1 MKKKFLLVGGA
12 LAVGAL
18 ALSSCGSKTR
28 ERAKSKELPAA
39 TEFLDVSLT
48 YGSNNLFITASNNF
62 NNPIENNAA
71 YVKGQTL
78 LPVWKKFAKVLSED
92 KDFGVGR
99 AVTIRDGIKH
109 EKKTPA
115 NRFDT
120 DRQSGFKTTNENNE
134 GQDIDLYQNTTANI
148 NKMGAAGEC
157 LNLLDYLDYMPNFK
171 AYLDANPVIEDQMT
185 VDGKIFYTPYMDGS
199 NYYERMF
206 QMDAAMT
213 KKLLDHGKDAGFDT
227 ASATDSNR
235 INFAANKVKPFI
247 HDTKNYATDNFKVK
261 ICVNGEAKTVEV
273 KQTDNIIAQQN
284 ALLADTSK
292 TGADLAKQFI
302 DYLNAA
308 YGNIEVNGT
317 KVYSTLSKVFVGES
331 AIYNTDDLIALFRV
345 FRANPDY
352 ISDNK
357 NASIYPFQIR
367 TSENNRVENVLSLT
381 GNLFGVQ
388 GLNSEHD
395 RLFFTTDGFWA
406 DAATEQQS
414 YDALA
419 RMNALYQEG
428 LILQGFQQGSKTPWG
443 TNAFQRNTTSAT
455 YGLMLNDYTA
465 VPSKM
470 NAVDANGVGT
480 STNADYTPSEL
491 QPILAPI
498 TWWATDG
505 FTHAQT
511 LDTKDGKTLTRF
523 YEEIRSLKDESWCV
537 PSNSDNK
544 LAAVKLM
551 DYLMNKKGQVYFDF
565 CTEEYWATDSSN
577 TSGEFQGYTEFTY
590 GGDTTPQL
598 KQEVLNW
605 YTTSP
610 ISDFNDFW
618 KFMRGALGCTYGVG
632 YIRTSTIDYQSTN
645 TVSRGGAD
653 ALKAATNAGVNMKPN
668 LISEVKFGTA
678 VPAAG
683 YPEITDEI
691 SKTYDAIT
699 QFWAQDGK
707 GQTNETYGWV
717 AAVQDPAFADT
728 TVLGTLSTA
737 AGGSQYTFA
746 NVKAQF
752 ETRNKAYLKKLADY
766 YSQVGLDIG
775 NGYGKTPSYAK

>member
-48 YGSNNLFITASNNF
+48 YGANNLFITASNNF

-78 LPVWKKFAKVLSED
+78 LPVWRKFAKVLSESE
-92 KDFGVGR
+92 KYGVGTS
-99 AVTIRDGIKH
+99 VTIRDGIKH
-109 EKKTPA
+109 EKKKPA
-115 NRFDT
+115 DRFAT
-120 DRQSGFKTTNENNE
+120 DRSGGFKTTNESNE
-134 GQDIDLYQNTTANI
+134 GQDIDLYQNTTENI

-157 LNLLDYLDYMPNFK
+157 LNLLDYIDYMPNFK
-171 AYLDANPVIEDQMT
+171 AYLDANPVLEDQMT
-185 VDGKIFYTPYMDGS
+185 VDGKIYYTPYMDGS

-213 KKLLDHGKDAGFDT
+213 KKLLDHGKDVAFDT
-227 ASATDSNR
+227 ASATSENR
-235 INFAANKVKPFI
+235 INFTANKVTPFI
-247 HDTKNYATDNFKVK
+247 NATKNYASDNFEVQVSVGGK
-261 ICVNGEAKTVEV
+261 AKTVKV

-284 ALLADTSK
+284 ALLTDSTK

-302 DYLNAA
+302 DYLTTA
-308 YGNIEVNGT
+308 YGDIEVDGT
-317 KVYSTLSKVFVGES
+317 KLYSTLSNVFVGES

-352 ISDNK
+352 ISGGL

-367 TSENNRVENVLSLT
+367 TSEDNRVENVLSLA

-388 GLNSEHD
+388 GLNSEKD

-406 DAATEQQS
+406 DAATEKQS

-428 LILQGFQQGSKTPWG
+428 LILKGFQQGSKTPWG
-443 TNAFQRNTTSAT
+443 TMAFQRNTSTAT

-480 STNADYTPSEL
+480 STNDNYTSSEL

-498 TWWATDG
+498 TWWSTES
-505 FTHAQT
+505 FTHGQDLT
-511 LDTKDGKTLTRF
+511 TTTGKTLTRY

-544 LAAVKLM
+544 LAAIKLM
-551 DYLMNKKGQVYFDF
+551 DYLMAKEGQVYYDF
-565 CTEEYWATDSSN
+565 CTEEYWATDASN
-577 TSGEFQGYTEFTY
+577 TSGEFPGYVEFTY

-618 KFMRGALGCTYGVG
+618 KFMRGALGCTFGIG

-645 TVSRGGAD
+645 TVARGGAD
-653 ALKAATNAGVNMKPN
+653 ALKAATNAGVNLKPN

-683 YPEITDEI
+683 YPEITNDI
-691 SKTYDAIT
+691 SKQYDAIT
-699 QFWAQDGK
+699 QFWTNSKK
-707 GQTNETYGWV
+707 GQTNETYGFV
-717 AAVQDPAFADT
+717 AAIQDPNFGDN
-728 TVLGTLSTA
+728 TVLGTLSQD
-737 AGGSQYTFA
+737 AGGTEYKYSDVT
-746 NVKAQF
+746 AQF
-752 ETRNKAYLKKLADY
+752 ETRNKSYLKKFAEY
-766 YSQVGLDIG
+766 YATE
-775 NGYGKTPSYAK
+775 NAYGKSYGKVPSYTK

>member
-18 ALSSCGSKTR
+18 ALSSCGAKTR

-62 NNPIENNAA
+62 TNPIENNAA

-78 LPVWKKFAKVLSED
+78 LPVWRKFADVLSKNETY
-92 KDFGVGR
+92 GVGR
-99 AVTIRDGIKH
+99 DVTIRDGIKH

-120 DRQSGFKTTNENNE
+120 DRQNGFKTTNENNE

-157 LNLLDYLDYMPNFK
+157 LNLLEYLDYMPNFK
-171 AYLDANPVIEDQMT
+171 KYLDANPVIEDQMT

-213 KKLLDHGKDAGFDT
+213 KKLLDAAADTTFDT
-227 ASATDSNR
+227 TKAVDANR
-235 INFAANKVKPFI
+235 VNFTADKVKPFI
-247 HDTKNYATDNFKVK
+247 NDTKNYDADKEVK
-261 ICVNGEAKTVEV
+261 ICVNGKAETVTI

-284 ALLADTSK
+284 ALLATDGT
-292 TGADLAKQFI
+292 TGDQLAKQFI
-302 DYLNAA
+302 KYLNDA
-308 YGNIEVNGT
+308 YGDIKVNGT
-317 KVYSTLSKVFVGES
+317 KVYDKLSKVFVGES

-345 FRANPDY
+345 FRANPNY
-352 ISDNK
+352 ISNGK
-357 NASIYPFQIR
+357 NETIYPFQIR
-367 TSENNRVENVLSLT
+367 TSENNRVENILSLT

-428 LILQGFQQGSKTPWG
+428 LILKGFQQGSKTPWG
-443 TNAFQRNTTSAT
+443 TNAFQRNTATAT

-470 NAVDANGVGT
+470 NAVDENGVGT
-480 STNADYTPSEL
+480 STNEGYTSSEL

-498 TWWATDG
+498 TWWATSK
-505 FTHAQT
+505 FTHGQA
-511 LDTKDGKTLTRF
+511 LDNKEGKTLTRYF
-523 YEEIRSLKDESWCV
+523 EEIRSLKDESWCV

-551 DYLMNKKGQVYFDF
+551 DYLMAKEGQVYFDF
-565 CTEEYWATDSSN
+565 CTEDYWATDANN
-577 TSGEFQGYTEFTY
+577 TNGEFKGYTEFTY

-598 KQEVLNW
+598 KKEVLNW

-618 KFMRGALGCTYGVG
+618 KFMRGALGCTFGVG

-645 TVSRGGAD
+645 TVARQGAD

-683 YPEITDEI
+683 YPEITSDI
-691 SKTYDAIT
+691 SKNYDAIT
-699 QFWAQDGK
+699 QFWTQESK

-717 AAVQDPAFADT
+717 AAVQDPAFGDA
-728 TVLGTLSTA
+728 TVLGTLSQD
-737 AGGSQYTFA
+737 AGGTQYTFA
-746 NVKAQF
+746 NVKSQF
-752 ETRNKAYLKKLADY
+752 DVRNKSYLGKLATY
-766 YSQVGLDIG
+766 YSEVGTDIG
-775 NGYGKTPSYAK
+775 SGYGKVPAYAK